1 MKLKFSLPR
10 YHISGLLREYND
22 NYYDKI
28 RVYRSRFVTDI
39 QSASD
44 YALQLRNE
52 PGFHIGRIFCEDLEL
67 REEEHALPVEEDGG
81 ISDELLLTYI
91 RSSDIDII
99 KFVGKYKGKSIEIG
113 IRKDEWEVW
122 LRIRHLTG
130 EELNLIEDKLGL
142 K

>member
-1 MKLKFSLPR
+1 MKLKYSLHR
-10 YHISGLLREYND
+10 NHISGLLREYND

-52 PGFHIGRIFCEDLEL
+52 PGFHIDRIFFEDLEL

-81 ISDELLLTYI
+81 I
-91 RSSDIDII
+91 
-99 KFVGKYKGKSIEIG
+99 
-113 IRKDEWEVW
+113 
-122 LRIRHLTG
+122 
-130 EELNLIEDKLGL
+130 
-142 K
+142 